1 MLRPFGSRQLGLWG
15 DREHVVVF
23 AVMGGRF
30 AGPTLQVH
38 APTLL
43 QRLEQLSP
51 DIDTLVFVDEPFP
64 DSAMVERI
72 DDMLEQFASQQVDAL
87 AAYVA
92 ATEAIKRVHGDQVL
106 HGVDRSTLIAV
117 KGPEIISREALVRAV
132 DIMDSR
138 PWTCPLLLVARSG
151 GRVARYQGPIMKDE
165 NAR

>member
-1 MLRPFGSRQLGLWG
+1 M
-15 DREHVVVF
+15 VF

-43 QRLEQLSP
+43 QRLAQLSP
-51 DIDTLVFVDEPFP
+51 DIDTLVFVDGPFP
-64 DSAMVERI
+64 DNATIERI
-72 DDMLEQFASQQVDAL
+72 DDMLEQFASQDIDAL
-87 AAYVA
+87 AGYVA
-92 ATEAIKRVHGDQVL
+92 ATEAIKRVHGNQVL

-132 DIMDSR
+132 DSMDSH

-151 GRVARYQGPIMKDE
+151 GRVARYEGPNVRDE
-165 NAR
+165 SSR